1 MKAVII
7 YHSYQKECRK
17 MNKIKDQKWERLH
30 GKRRIHNYADSQGKN
45 LYDTLSPLLPED
57 SELTFYLQ

>member
-1 MKAVII
+1 MQENEQNKGP
-7 YHSYQKECRK
+7 K
-17 MNKIKDQKWERLH
+17 MGDERLN

-45 LYDTLSPLLPED
+45 SYDTLSPLLPED